1 MTVHEQ
7 FSTENNILSRW
18 QKSIYGASIT
28 TKNYTACIGNMFM
41 NIPLGFSFTIFQAEY
56 LGWCITAFFFF
67 LILRRMLI
75 YLDDVVTLTIF
86 QPFISLDKRDRT
98 LFIFIFWWKQLQQK
112 SNILIFPSST
122 WENTKVL
129 TIFV

>member
-67 LILRRMLI
+67 FKIQDDAYLPWWRGNFNDFPTI
-75 YLDDVVTLTIF
+75 Y
-86 QPFISLDKRDRT
+86 
-98 LFIFIFWWKQLQQK
+98 
-112 SNILIFPSST
+112 
-122 WENTKVL
+122 
-129 TIFV
+129 